1 MNHPITPTVAFTDV
15 AGAKSWLS
23 RQPQANPSQLQA
35 ALAAEIGHLNRDA
48 TVAPAVRLAILEF
61 LREAV
66 VYAQTECAKKFTGR
80 ALPLSAQELAA
91 FEASRTLWQLLGDG
105 YRVCL
110 EAVETGNGELRQEA
124 ALVCQRAI
132 AVAAML
138 QYDSYRAQHEVGSV
152 FWQNLHRL
160 YATAERLGCAESD
173 VGDGLRLAGR
183 SSTPAA
189 AYALALLLC
198 AASPY
203 QLTQRQ
209 VIALRRWIARWCG
222 KVTIQRQ
229 APTDDNATVLPVDL
243 AGAAPA
249 GVTGSP
255 SADLRWLDTG
265 PLRSS
270 IRGRLAKLK
279 EGVPPAELNLG
290 DDISADVAEDLL
302 LHLYRHTTRN
312 ASPRLHPRRDA
323 HGEVRL
329 ISGLSGIHYHV
340 CGKLFREPG
349 STSTMTRQHAAEL
362 ATLGRVATA
371 EEEARAARDFAPETW
386 RLLDQSAGGLRVARE
401 AGTPQ
406 RRIGA
411 GQLLAIKGH
420 GDDAFLLAISRWL
433 VAVGQGEIQLGV
445 MWIPGV
451 PLGAT
456 ARTAEL
462 AGRENF
468 ERAFVLPE
476 VERLKV
482 PASIVLP
489 LNSFRGSRE
498 VELINPSLGRV
509 RLTAL
514 MQRGLDFDRVLFE
527 TLS

>member
-1 MNHPITPTVAFTDV
+1 MSVPVAPGVAFSDV
-15 AGAKSWLS
+15 PSAKHWLS
-23 RQPQANPSQLQA
+23 RQPQANPAQLQA
-35 ALAAEIGHLNRDA
+35 ALATEIGHLNRDS
-48 TVAPAVRLAILEF
+48 TIAPAMRLALLEF

-66 VYAQTECAKKFTGR
+66 AYAQTECAKKFTGR
-80 ALPLSAQELAA
+80 ALPLAPHEQAA

-110 EAVETGNGELRQEA
+110 DAAEGGNPECRRDA
-124 ALVCQRAI
+124 ALICQRALAI
-132 AVAAML
+132 ATML

-160 YATAERLGCAESD
+160 YAAAERLGCAETEVD
-173 VGDGLRLAGR
+173 DGQRLVAR
-183 SSTPAA
+183 SATPAA
-189 AYALALLLC
+189 SYALALLLC

-209 VIALRRWIARWCG
+209 VVALRRWIARWCT
-222 KVTIQRQ
+222 KVTVHRQ
-229 APTDDNATVLPVDL
+229 SPPDENPAALPVDL
-243 AGAAPA
+243 AGSAPA
-249 GVTGSP
+249 GVIVSP
-255 SADLRWLDTG
+255 SPDVRWLDTTAV
-265 PLRSS
+265 RTS
-270 IRGRLAKLK
+270 IRGRLVKMK
-279 EGVPPAELNLG
+279 EGVPPAELTLG

-302 LHLYRHTTRN
+302 LHLYRHTTRT
-312 ASPRLHPRRDA
+312 SLPRVHPRRDA
-323 HGEVRL
+323 HGEVKL

-340 CGKLFREPG
+340 SGKLFREPG

-371 EEEARAARDFAPETW
+371 EEESRAARDFLPETW
-386 RLLDQSAGGLRVARE
+386 RLLDQSAGGLRISRD
-401 AGTPQ
+401 AGSPQ

-411 GQLLAIKGH
+411 GQLLALKGH
-420 GDDAFLLAISRWL
+420 GDESFLLAISRWL
-433 VAVGQGEIQLGV
+433 VAVGQGEVQAGV

-451 PLGAT
+451 PLGVT

-476 VERLKV
+476 IERLKV
-482 PASIVLP
+482 PGSIILP
-489 LNSFRGSRE
+489 LNSFRGPRE
-498 VELINPSLGRV
+498 IELINPTVGRV